1 MKENEK
7 QLISLCQKGE
17 WENFSPLYD
26 YYVRKIYKFIYFKV
40 KHQENTEDLVSTV
53 FFKAVSALPKF
64 DTESSYFSA
73 WLYKIAKNVVAD
85 YYRFKRE
92 ESGLDDVW
100 RLKADEDTEKDIED
114 KEKKEEIKKAL
125 KKLKPKQREVVILRV
140 WHELSYKEIAQIIKK
155 EESNAKMIFCRA
167 VKNLK
172 YEIPFSLFI
181 YLLISATK

>member
-7 QLISLCQKGE
+7 QLIILCQKGE

-26 YYVRKIYKFIYFKV
+26 YYVEKIYKFIYFKV

-53 FFKAVSALPKF
+53 FLKAVAALSKF
-64 DTESSYFSA
+64 DPEKLYFSA

-92 ESGLDDVW
+92 ESGLDEIW
-100 RLKADEDTEKDIED
+100 GLKADDDTKKDLEDNER
-114 KEKKEEIKKAL
+114 KEEIKKAL
-125 KKLKPKQREVVILRV
+125 KKLKPEQREVVILRV
-140 WHELSYKEIAQIIKK
+140 WHELTYKEIAQIIKK
-155 EESNAKMIFCRA
+155 QETNAKMIFCRA

-172 YEIPFSLFI
+172 YEVPFSLFI
-181 YLLISATK
+181 YLLISANQ